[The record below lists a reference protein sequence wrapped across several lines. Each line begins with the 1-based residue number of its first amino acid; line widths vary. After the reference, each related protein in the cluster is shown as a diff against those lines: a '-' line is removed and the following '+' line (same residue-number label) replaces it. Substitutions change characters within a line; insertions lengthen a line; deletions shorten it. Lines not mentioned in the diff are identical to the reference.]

1 MIMIKKYGF
10 LITFIPVPEHH
21 NPLRAD
27 RPAERLDLPRIPLE
41 ALWRDARFCTTCLAA
56 TGGDYHDD
64 GGGDEDGDGEGDDDD
79 EASS

>member
-10 LITFIPVPEHH
+10 LIIFIPVPEHH

-27 RPAERLDLPRIPLE
+27 RPAERLDLPRLTLE

-56 TGGDYHDD
+56 TGDDGDD
-64 GGGDEDGDGEGDDDD
+64 GGGDEDGDNEDDD